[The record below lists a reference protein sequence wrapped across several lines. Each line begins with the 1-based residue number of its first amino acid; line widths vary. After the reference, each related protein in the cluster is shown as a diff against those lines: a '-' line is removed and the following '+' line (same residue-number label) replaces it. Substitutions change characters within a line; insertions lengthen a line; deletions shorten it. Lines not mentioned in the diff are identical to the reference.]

1 MKRSS
6 IAVRLVV
13 ASLFWISGALL
24 VGNFVLSALFRGYVE
39 DAFDD
44 RLEDFQE
51 SLIGSADLD
60 ADGRVVL
67 KRAPAEPRF
76 DRPYSGWYWQIADQ
90 KGPLLRSRSLW
101 DEVLPTHRV
110 AGPGAMESSVANGPG
125 GQSIRVMERYVAL
138 PGSAAIFQFAV
149 AADTS
154 EIARELHL
162 FDQTLAWSLVSL
174 GIGLVAAIF
183 IQVHYGLKPMRHLRA
198 QLSSIRSGRSTRL
211 SGSFPIEVSPLIEDL
226 NALLEH
232 NSAMIDRARTHVGD
246 LAHAVKT
253 PLSVLAAEADS
264 ETGPSPEVMKQEI
277 AKIRRQVDHHLA
289 RAQAAASARSLG
301 VRTSVLPVV
310 EAVKR
315 ALERI
320 LPEKK
325 VDIAISCPDATAFRG
340 QREDLEEIIG
350 NLVENGCK
358 WARSEVRIGVS
369 NSSGRVVLTVDDD
382 GPGLD
387 PAQRAA
393 ALERGTRLDETAP
406 GSGLGLAIVRDI
418 VAAYDG
424 KFHLEESP
432 IGGLRATVALPSA
445 DDGR

>member
-1 MKRSS
+1 
-6 IAVRLVV
+6 
-13 ASLFWISGALL
+13 
-24 VGNFVLSALFRGYVE
+24 
-39 DAFDD
+39 
-44 RLEDFQE
+44 
-51 SLIGSADLD
+51 
-60 ADGRVVL
+60 
-67 KRAPAEPRF
+67 
-76 DRPYSGWYWQIADQ
+76 
-90 KGPLLRSRSLW
+90 
-101 DEVLPTHRV
+101 
-110 AGPGAMESSVANGPG
+110 
-125 GQSIRVMERYVAL
+125 
-138 PGSAAIFQFAV
+138 
-149 AADTS
+149 
-154 EIARELHL
+154 
-162 FDQTLAWSLVSL
+162 
-174 GIGLVAAIF
+174 
-183 IQVHYGLKPMRHLRA
+183 
-198 QLSSIRSGRSTRL
+198 L

-232 NSAMIDRARTHVGD
+232 NAAMIERARTHVGD

-301 VRTSVLPVV
+301 IRTSVLPVV

-315 ALERI
+315 AVDRI

-369 NSSGRVVLTVDDD
+369 NASGRVVLTVDDD

-387 PAQRAA
+387 PAHRAA
-393 ALERGTRLDETAP
+393 ALERGTRLDESAP